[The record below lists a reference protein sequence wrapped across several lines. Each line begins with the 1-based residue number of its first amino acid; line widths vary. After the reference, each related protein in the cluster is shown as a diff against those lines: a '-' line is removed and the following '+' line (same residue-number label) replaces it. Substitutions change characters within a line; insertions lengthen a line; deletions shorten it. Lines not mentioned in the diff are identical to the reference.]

1 MTSERSQMRRGLSQP
16 AFIGVSAVLL
26 LAAVALNFTAASKGL
41 YFKKKAVPQPREF
54 REIAPVMGQWMQVSE
69 DKKLDKETQDI
80 LGTEKYIYR
89 DYIRVDQRGADF
101 LVNLSRPPGD
111 QSAIDAAI
119 DTTAAAIRGKF
130 AKASFDERVTMINDA
145 IKAKSALE
153 VEEAAYLLQL
163 QRPGGVINMGL
174 TYYTGLADTVAH
186 IPDRCYIA
194 DGYEPSSYESP
205 TWDLGPNGSG
215 GRQLLQVRF
224 INFEDQT
231 GSQRVPKFVAYV
243 FHTNGHYQSDPLV
256 VRQVLQ
262 SLTQRYGYY
271 AKIELMSVGTDPQV
285 AADTMTDFL
294 SATRSQIEACFP
306 NWDALMHTQN

>member
-1 MTSERSQMRRGLSQP
+1 MSNDIHPNRRGVSQT
-16 AFIGVSAVLL
+16 AFVLVASVLL

-41 YFKKKAVPQPREF
+41 YFKKKAVPQPKEF
-54 REIAPVMGQWMQVSE
+54 REIPQLMGQWLQVSQ
-69 DKKLDKETQDI
+69 DQKLDKETQDI
-80 LGTEKYIYR
+80 LGTDKYIYR

-101 LVNLSRPPGD
+101 LVNLLRPSTD
-111 QSAIDAAI
+111 QTALDLATDPVTSNIRSKF
-119 DTTAAAIRGKF
+119 AAAT
-130 AKASFDERVTMINDA
+130 FDQQVAMINDA
-145 IKAKSALE
+145 IKSKSARQ
-153 VEEAAYLLQL
+153 VTDAVYLLQL
-163 QRPGGVINMGL
+163 QKPSGVMNMGL

-205 TWDLGPNGSG
+205 TWDLTSPAGAHQP
-215 GRQLLQVRF
+215 LQVRF

-243 FHTNGHYQSDPLV
+243 FQTNGQYQSDPLA

-271 AKIELMSVGTDPQV
+271 AKIELMTVGNDAVV
-285 AADTMTDFL
+285 ASGTMSDFL
-294 SATRSQIEACFP
+294 SAAKPQIETCFP
-306 NWDALMHTQN
+306 NWNALLQSRN